1 MTSKNIDFD
10 HVCHLQV
17 IFLFVHVIVTYE
29 YITFIQWGNFDRGP
43 RLF

>member
-10 HVCHLQV
+10 HVLCDHVQV

-29 YITFIQWGNFDRGP
+29 
-43 RLF
+43 